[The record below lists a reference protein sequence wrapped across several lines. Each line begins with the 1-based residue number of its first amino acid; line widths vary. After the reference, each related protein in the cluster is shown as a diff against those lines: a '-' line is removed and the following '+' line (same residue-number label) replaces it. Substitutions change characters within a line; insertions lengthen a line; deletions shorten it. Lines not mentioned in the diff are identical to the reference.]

1 MHSFVIKKIQY
12 NNKKKEKIELKIF
25 YEKYED
31 EEKRKINNRIVKQ
44 IDGLFVFSFQFL
56 FQSIIRISYNF
67 FLFPFSLFQ
76 LCANKK
82 D

>member
-12 NNKKKEKIELKIF
+12 NNKKKEKMELKIF

-31 EEKRKINNRIVKQ
+31 EEKRKINNLIKQ

-56 FQSIIRISYNF
+56 FQSIIPISYNF

>member
-1 MHSFVIKKIQY
+1 M
-12 NNKKKEKIELKIF
+12 ELKIF
-25 YEKYED
+25 YKKYED

>member
-31 EEKRKINNRIVKQ
+31 EEKRKINNLIKQ
-44 IDGLFVFSFQFL
+44 IDELFVFSFQFL

>member
-1 MHSFVIKKIQY
+1 M
-12 NNKKKEKIELKIF
+12 ELKIF

-31 EEKRKINNRIVKQ
+31 EEKRKINNLIKQ

-56 FQSIIRISYNF
+56 CQSIIRISYNF